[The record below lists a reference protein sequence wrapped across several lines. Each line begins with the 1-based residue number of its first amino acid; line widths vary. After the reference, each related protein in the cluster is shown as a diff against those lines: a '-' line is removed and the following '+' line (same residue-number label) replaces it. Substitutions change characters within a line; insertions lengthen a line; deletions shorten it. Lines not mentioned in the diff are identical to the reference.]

1 MYKIIKNI
9 TWCGRQFGEGD
20 EYDFPEARRPEQIKA
35 LIDKGLIEPIKVA
48 KAPEPVEAEKPIE
61 KPKSRTET
69 RLKGKK

>member
-9 TWCGRQFGEGD
+9 TWCGRQLIEGD
-20 EYDFPEARRPEQIKA
+20 EYDFPEATRQAQIDGLVA
-35 LIDKGLIEPIKVA
+35 KGLIEPIKVA
-48 KAPEPVEAEKPIE
+48 KAPEPVEVEKPVE